1 MDKPLHF
8 IKNTHVS
15 VLLIDSSLEGNTIP
29 DKLVNKLQRGGVGA
43 GFHCKQVGDTP
54 DSTCLNQLILA
65 FYTLCVCACIC
76 LCTHQLYCVI

>member
-1 MDKPLHF
+1 MVKPLHF

-15 VLLIDSSLEGNTIP
+15 VLLIDFSLEGNTIIP
-29 DKLVNKLQRGGVGA
+29 DKMVNKLQALGVQSYPQRGGVGA

-65 FYTLCVCACIC
+65 F
-76 LCTHQLYCVI
+76 